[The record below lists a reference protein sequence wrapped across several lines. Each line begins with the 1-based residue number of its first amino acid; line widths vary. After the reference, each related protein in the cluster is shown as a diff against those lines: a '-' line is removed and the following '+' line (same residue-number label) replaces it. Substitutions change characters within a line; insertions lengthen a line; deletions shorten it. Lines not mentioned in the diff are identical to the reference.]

1 MHLSAPPRPH
11 RFLKSLPGALQ
22 PPACPVGPIQWQ
34 CLAWGTSLGLAVPQG
49 GADARLTALQRGRSG
64 DPAQH
69 SSLQPDRGE
78 EARADFPGLWK
89 QHWVGCDTWE
99 LVLKW
104 MDQRLPPKTKTFVK
118 SKGV

>member
-22 PPACPVGPIQWQ
+22 PPACPVGPIEWQ

-64 DPAQH
+64 DLPSALLCSQTEGKRPELTSRDSG
-69 SSLQPDRGE
+69 SSTGSAATLGN
-78 EARADFPGLWK
+78 L
-89 QHWVGCDTWE
+89 C
-99 LVLKW
+99 
-104 MDQRLPPKTKTFVK
+104 
-118 SKGV
+118 